1 MPSTTTPNYM
11 FPKGL
16 DQRKTPLKVTVFEQ
30 TAIHIL
36 TPS

>member
-1 MPSTTTPNYM
+1 MPNYM

-16 DQRKTPLKVTVFEQ
+16 DKRKTPLKVTFLK